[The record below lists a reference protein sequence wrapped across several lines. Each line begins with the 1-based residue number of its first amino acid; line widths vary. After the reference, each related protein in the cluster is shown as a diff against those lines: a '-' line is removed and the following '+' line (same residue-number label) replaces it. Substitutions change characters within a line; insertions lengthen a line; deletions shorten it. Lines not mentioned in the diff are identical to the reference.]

1 MINTRNQFLLV
12 GNVGQD
18 PELKETASISVA
30 NISIATK
37 DKKKDGDKWVNITD
51 WHYVTLFGQT
61 AEYFCKFVNKGDLVA
76 VQGKI
81 KYNKYD
87 TEDGRS
93 VTKTN
98 LIGDTWDIYKS
109 KVPAEDGGQE
119 SNNKKQDTN
128 GW

>member
-1 MINTRNQFLLV
+1 MINTRNQFLVV
-12 GNVGQD
+12 GNVGQN
-18 PELKETASISVA
+18 PELKETSTVSVA

-37 DKKKDGDKWVNITD
+37 DKKKDGDKWVNTTD
-51 WHYVTLFGQT
+51 WHYITLFGQT

-98 LIGDTWDIYKS
+98 LVGDTWDIYKS
-109 KVPAEDGGQE
+109 KVSAEDNEQE
-119 SNNKKQDTN
+119 SNNKRQDIDE
-128 GW
+128 W